1 MTTTES
7 FSNYNNLEKKTT
19 SELLQIINKE
29 DKTVPYIIERS
40 LKEIS
45 DLIDKVFERMVEG
58 GRLFYIGSGTPGRL
72 GIVDAS
78 ECPPTYGVDNNVII
92 GIIAGG
98 DNAIRN
104 SIEGAEDDVNQ
115 AWIDLQK
122 YHINN
127 KDSVI
132 GITASG
138 RTPYVVGGL
147 KKCKEEGIF
156 TGLLTCNE
164 NSRASNFSNVTVETI
179 VGPEVVTGSTRM
191 KSGTAQKLI
200 LNMISTSL
208 MIKLGRV
215 KGNKMVDMALS
226 NSKLIDRGVRFVSD
240 ELKIGYS
247 EAEKLLDNSNSVRE
261 AIDKFKKKESCN
273 KTLSSGGRT

>member
-7 FSNYNNLEKKTT
+7 FSNYDHLEKKTT

-29 DKTVPYIIERS
+29 DKSVPLIIEKS
-40 LKEIS
+40 LKKVS
-45 DLIDKVFERMVEG
+45 VLIDKVFMRMIDG

-78 ECPPTYGVDNNVII
+78 ECPPTFGVDNNVII

-98 DNAIRN
+98 DTAIRN
-104 SIEGAEDDVNQ
+104 SIEGAEDDFNQ

-147 KKCKEEGIF
+147 KKCKEEDIL

-164 NSRASNFSNVTVETI
+164 NTIASNFSEVTVETI

-240 ELKIGYS
+240 ELNIGYS
-247 EAEKLLDNSNSVRE
+247 EAEKFLNESNSVRE
-261 AIDKFKKKESCN
+261 AIEKNKKKES
-273 KTLSSGGRT
+273 

>member
-1 MTTTES
+1 MSYTES
-7 FSNYNNLEKKTT
+7 FSNYNHLEKKSTY
-19 SELLQIINKE
+19 ELLRIINNE
-29 DKTVPYIIERS
+29 DKTVPFVIEKS
-40 LKEIS
+40 LDSILL
-45 DLIDKVFERMVEG
+45 LIDKVFKRINDG

-78 ECPPTYGVDNNVII
+78 ECPPTFGVDNNVII

-104 SIEGAEDDVNQ
+104 SIEGAEDDLNQ

-122 YHINN
+122 YHVNN

-147 KKCKEEGIF
+147 KKCKEEGLL
-156 TGLLTCNE
+156 TGLITCNK
-164 NSRASNFSNVTVETI
+164 NSKASSLSNITIETI

-240 ELKIGYS
+240 ELNIEYS
-247 EAEKLLDNSNSVRE
+247 EAEKLLRKSNSVRE
-261 AIDKFKKKESCN
+261 AIENYKKKES
-273 KTLSSGGRT
+273 

>member
-1 MTTTES
+1 LFSSTES
-7 FSNYNNLEKKTT
+7 FSNYNNLEKK
-19 SELLQIINKE
+19 SIFELLQIINSE
-29 DKTVPYIIERS
+29 DKTVPLIISKS
-40 LKEIS
+40 LNKIS
-45 DLIDKVFERMVEG
+45 LLIDKIIRRMKKG

-72 GIVDAS
+72 GVVDAS

-98 DNAIRN
+98 DYAIRN
-104 SIEGAEDDVNQ
+104 SVENAEDDIDQ
-115 AWIDLQK
+115 AWKDLNK
-122 YHINN
+122 YNINSR
-127 KDSVI
+127 DSVL

-138 RTPYVVGGL
+138 RTPYVIGGL
-147 KKCKEEGIF
+147 QKCKKAKIF
-156 TGLLTCNE
+156 TGLITCNK
-164 NSRASNFSNVTVETI
+164 NSKASNFSDISVETI

-240 ELKIGYS
+240 ELKIDYS
-247 EAEKLLDNSNSVRE
+247 KAEILLNEFNSVRE
-261 AIDKFKKKESCN
+261 VIDNFKKKES
-273 KTLSSGGRT
+273 

>member
-1 MTTTES
+1 MSSTES
-7 FSNYNNLEKKTT
+7 FSNYNDLEKKTT
-19 SELLQIINKE
+19 FELLQIINKE
-29 DKTVPYIIERS
+29 DKTVSLIIEKS

-45 DLIDKVFERMVEG
+45 VLIDKVFERIVDG

-98 DNAIRN
+98 DYAIRN
-104 SIEGAEDDVNQ
+104 SIEGAEDDLDQ
-115 AWIDLQK
+115 AWKDLLK

-147 KKCKEEGIF
+147 KKCKDEGIL

-164 NSRASNFSNVTVETI
+164 NSQASNFSNITVETI

-240 ELKIGYS
+240 ELNIGYS
-247 EAEKLLDNSNSVRE
+247 EAEKLLNQSNSVRE
-261 AIDKFKKKESCN
+261 AIEKYKKKES
-273 KTLSSGGRT
+273 

>member
-1 MTTTES
+1 MSSTES

-29 DKTVPYIIERS
+29 DKAVPFVIEKS

-45 DLIDKVFERMVEG
+45 DLINKVFERMIKG

-78 ECPPTYGVDNNVII
+78 ECPPTFGVDNNVII

-115 AWIDLQK
+115 AWIDLLK
-122 YHINN
+122 YNVN
-127 KDSVI
+127 YKDSVI

-147 KKCKEEGIF
+147 KKCKDEGIL

-164 NSRASNFSNVTVETI
+164 NSKASNFSDITVETI

-240 ELKIGYS
+240 ELNIGYS
-247 EAEKLLDNSNSVRE
+247 EAEKLLNKYNSVRE
-261 AIDKFKKKESCN
+261 AIEQYKKKRVLNQDS
-273 KTLSSGGRT
+273 

>member
-1 MTTTES
+1 MSTTES
-7 FSNYNNLEKKTT
+7 FSNYDHLEKKTT
-19 SELLQIINKE
+19 SEVLQIINKE
-29 DKTVPYIIERS
+29 DKTVPLIIEKS

-45 DLIDKVFERMVEG
+45 ILIDKVFERMIDG

-78 ECPPTYGVDNNVII
+78 ECPPTFGVDNNVII

-98 DNAIRN
+98 NSAIRN
-104 SIEGAEDDVNQ
+104 SIEGAEDDLHQ
-115 AWIDLQK
+115 AWEDLNN
-122 YHINN
+122 YNINN

-138 RTPYVVGGL
+138 RTPYVIGGL
-147 KKCKEEGIF
+147 KKCKEEDIL

-164 NSRASNFSNVTVETI
+164 NSKASDFSNITVETI

-240 ELKIGYS
+240 ELRIDYL
-247 EAEKLLDNSNSVRE
+247 EAEKLLSRSSSVRE
-261 AIDKFKKKESCN
+261 ALLKYKKKES
-273 KTLSSGGRT
+273 

>member
-7 FSNYNNLEKKTT
+7 FSNYNHLEKKTT

-29 DKTVPYIIERS
+29 DKTCSFIIEKS

-78 ECPPTYGVDNNVII
+78 ECPPTFGVDNNVII

-104 SIEGAEDDVNQ
+104 SIEGAEDDLNQ

-147 KKCKEEGIF
+147 KKCKDEGIL

-164 NSRASNFSNVTVETI
+164 NSKASSFSDITVETI

-240 ELKIGYS
+240 ELNIGYS
-247 EAEKLLDNSNSVRE
+247 EAEKLLNQSNSVRE
-261 AIDKFKKKESCN
+261 AIEKYKKKES
-273 KTLSSGGRT
+273 

>member
-7 FSNYNNLEKKTT
+7 FSNYHNLEKKTT
-19 SELLQIINKE
+19 PELLKIINKE
-29 DKTVPYIIERS
+29 DKTVPLIIEKS
-40 LKEIS
+40 LNEIS
-45 DLIDKVFERMVEG
+45 IFIEKVFERILVG

-78 ECPPTYGVDNNVII
+78 ECPPTFGVNNVII
-92 GIIAGG
+92 GVIAGG

-104 SIEGAEDDVNQ
+104 SIEGAEDDLNQ
-115 AWIDLQK
+115 AWYDLNK
-122 YHINN
+122 YNINI
-127 KDSVI
+127 KDSVL

-147 KKCKEEGIF
+147 KKCNDE
-156 TGLLTCNE
+156 GLLTGLITCNKK
-164 NSRASNFSNVTVETI
+164 SKASNFSNITIETI

-240 ELKIGYS
+240 ELNISYS
-247 EAEKLLDNSNSVRE
+247 EAEKLLNKSKSVRE
-261 AIDKFKKKESCN
+261 AIDQYKKKES
-273 KTLSSGGRT
+273 

>member
-1 MTTTES
+1 MTNTES
-7 FSNYNNLEKKTT
+7 YSNYNHLEKKTT
-19 SELLQIINKE
+19 SELLEIINKE
-29 DKTVPYIIERS
+29 DKTVPFIIEKS

-45 DLIDKVFERMVEG
+45 VLIDKVYERLIKG

-78 ECPPTYGVDNNVII
+78 ECPPTFGVDNNVII

-98 DNAIRN
+98 DSAIRN
-104 SIEGAEDDVNQ
+104 SIEGAEDDLHQ
-115 AWIDLQK
+115 AWEDLNN
-122 YHINN
+122 YNINK

-147 KKCKEEGIF
+147 KKSKERGLF

-164 NSRASNFSNVTVETI
+164 NSKASSFSDIKVETI

-208 MIKLGRV
+208 MIKLGKV
-215 KGNKMVDMALS
+215 KGNKMIDMALS

-240 ELKIGYS
+240 ELNIDYP
-247 EAEKLLDNSNSVRE
+247 EAEKLLSRSSSVRE
-261 AIDKFKKKESCN
+261 AIEKYKKKES
-273 KTLSSGGRT
+273 

>member
-1 MTTTES
+1 MTNTES
-7 FSNYNNLEKKTT
+7 FSHYNHLEKKTT
-19 SELLQIINKE
+19 PELLQIINKE
-29 DKTVPYIIERS
+29 DKKVPSIIEKS

-45 DLIDKVFERMVEG
+45 ILIDKVFGRMIEG

-72 GIVDAS
+72 GIIDAS
-78 ECPPTYGVDNNVII
+78 ECPPTFGVDNNVII

-115 AWIDLQK
+115 AWVDLEK

-147 KKCKEEGIF
+147 KKCKEQ
-156 TGLLTCNE
+156 GLLTGLITCNK
-164 NSRASNFSNVTVETI
+164 NSKASNFSYITVETI

-240 ELKIGYS
+240 ELNIGYS
-247 EAEKLLDNSNSVRE
+247 EAKKFLNQSNSVRE
-261 AIDKFKKKESCN
+261 AIENYKKKES
-273 KTLSSGGRT
+273 

>member
-7 FSNYNNLEKKTT
+7 FSHYNHLEKKTT
-19 SELLQIINKE
+19 SELLQIINIE
-29 DKTVPYIIERS
+29 DKTVPIIIEKS

-45 DLIDKVFERMVEG
+45 VLIDKVFDRIVNG

-78 ECPPTYGVDNNVII
+78 ECPPTFGVDNNVII

-104 SIEGAEDDVNQ
+104 SIEGAEDDFNR

-122 YHINN
+122 YYVNE

-147 KKCKEEGIF
+147 KKSREKGLL

-164 NSRASNFSNVTVETI
+164 NSKASNFSDITVETI

-226 NSKLIDRGVRFVSD
+226 NSKLIDRGVRFISD
-240 ELKIGYS
+240 ELNIRYL
-247 EAEKLLDNSNSVRE
+247 EAEKLLNQSNSVRE
-261 AIDKFKKKESCN
+261 VIEKYKKKES
-273 KTLSSGGRT
+273 

>member
-1 MTTTES
+1 MSHTES
-7 FSNYNNLEKKTT
+7 FSNYNHLEKKST
-19 SELLQIINKE
+19 SELLQIINNE
-29 DKTVPYIIERS
+29 DKIVPLSIEKS

-45 DLIDKVFERMVEG
+45 VLIDKIFERMVDG

-78 ECPPTYGVDNNVII
+78 ECPPTFGVDNNVII
-92 GIIAGG
+92 GLIAGG

-104 SIEGAEDDVNQ
+104 SIEGAEDDLNQ
-115 AWIDLQK
+115 GWLDLEK
-122 YHINN
+122 YHVNN

-147 KKCKEEGIF
+147 KKCKEEGLL
-156 TGLLTCNE
+156 TGLLTCNK
-164 NSRASNFSNVTVETI
+164 NSKASNFSSITVETI

-247 EAEKLLDNSNSVRE
+247 EAEKLLNKYNSVRE
-261 AIDKFKKKESCN
+261 AIEKYKKKES
-273 KTLSSGGRT
+273 

>member
-1 MTTTES
+1 LSTTES
-7 FSNYNNLEKKTT
+7 FSNYDHLEKKTT
-19 SELLQIINKE
+19 SEVLQIINKE
-29 DKTVPYIIERS
+29 DKTVPLIIEKS

-45 DLIDKVFERMVEG
+45 DLIDKIFERMVEG

-98 DNAIRN
+98 DTAIRN

-115 AWIDLQK
+115 AWKDLQK

-147 KKCKEEGIF
+147 KKCKHEGIL

-164 NSRASNFSNVTVETI
+164 NSKASNFSNITVETI

-240 ELKIGYS
+240 ELNIGYS
-247 EAEKLLDNSNSVRE
+247 EAEKLLNQSNSVRE
-261 AIDKFKKKESCN
+261 AIEKYKKKES
-273 KTLSSGGRT
+273 

>member
-1 MTTTES
+1 LTTTES
-7 FSNYNNLEKKTT
+7 FSNYNHLEKRTT

-29 DKTVPYIIERS
+29 DKTVPFVIEKS

-45 DLIDKVFERMVEG
+45 DLIDKIYERLIKG

-78 ECPPTYGVDNNVII
+78 ECPPTFGVDNNVII

-98 DNAIRN
+98 DTAIRN
-104 SIEGAEDDVNQ
+104 SIEGAEDDLNQ

-122 YHINN
+122 YNVNN

-138 RTPYVVGGL
+138 KTPYVVGGL
-147 KKCKEEGIF
+147 KKCKHEEIL

-164 NSRASNFSNVTVETI
+164 KSQASNFSDITVETI
-179 VGPEVVTGSTRM
+179 VGPEVITGSTRM

-208 MIKLGRV
+208 MIKLGRI

-240 ELKIGYS
+240 ELNIRYS
-247 EAEKLLDNSNSVRE
+247 EAEKLLNQSNSVRE
-261 AIDKFKKKESCN
+261 AIEKHKKKES
-273 KTLSSGGRT
+273 

>member
-1 MTTTES
+1 MSSTES
-7 FSNYNNLEKKTT
+7 FSNYNDLEKKTT

-29 DKTVPYIIERS
+29 DKAVPLVIEKS

-45 DLIDKVFERMVEG
+45 DLIDKVFERMVDG

-78 ECPPTYGVDNNVII
+78 ECPPTFGVDNNVII

-98 DNAIRN
+98 DTAIRN
-104 SIEGAEDDVNQ
+104 SIEGAEDNLNQ
-115 AWIDLQK
+115 AWVDLEM
-122 YHINN
+122 YNVNN
-127 KDSVI
+127 KDSII

-147 KKCKEEGIF
+147 KKCKEEGLL
-156 TGLLTCNE
+156 TGLLTCNK
-164 NSRASNFSNVTVETI
+164 NSKASNFSYITVETI

-215 KGNKMVDMALS
+215 KGNKMVDTALS

-240 ELKIGYS
+240 ELNIQYS
-247 EAEKLLDNSNSVRE
+247 EAEKLLNKSNSVRE
-261 AIDKFKKKESCN
+261 AIENYKKKES
-273 KTLSSGGRT
+273 

>member
-1 MTTTES
+1 MLTTES

-19 SELLQIINKE
+19 SELLKIINKE
-29 DKTVPYIIERS
+29 DKIVPLIIEKS
-40 LKEIS
+40 LKIIAI
-45 DLIDKVFERMVEG
+45 LIERVKKRMIEG

-72 GIVDAS
+72 GILDAS
-78 ECPPTYGVDNNVII
+78 ECPPTFGVKNNVII

-98 DNAIRN
+98 DSAIRN
-104 SIEGAEDDVNQ
+104 SIEGAEDDASQ
-115 AWIDLQK
+115 AWIDLEKFQ
-122 YHINN
+122 INK

-147 KKCKEEGIF
+147 KNCKEKGIF
-156 TGLLTCNE
+156 TGLLTCNK
-164 NSRASNFSNVTVETI
+164 NTKASKFSDITVETI

-240 ELKIGYS
+240 ELNIGYS
-247 EAEKLLDNSNSVRE
+247 EAEKLLNKYNSVRE
-261 AIDKFKKKESCN
+261 AIEQYKKKES
-273 KTLSSGGRT
+273 

>member
-29 DKTVPYIIERS
+29 DKTVPLVIEKS

-45 DLIDKVFERMVEG
+45 DLIDKVFERMVDG

-78 ECPPTYGVDNNVII
+78 ECPPTFGVDNNVII

-98 DNAIRN
+98 DTAIRN
-104 SIEGAEDDVNQ
+104 SIEGAEDNLNQ
-115 AWIDLQK
+115 AWVDLEK
-122 YHINN
+122 YNINN
-127 KDSVI
+127 KDSII

-147 KKCKEEGIF
+147 KKCKEEGLL
-156 TGLLTCNE
+156 TGLLTCNK
-164 NSRASNFSNVTVETI
+164 NSKASNFSYITVETI

-247 EAEKLLDNSNSVRE
+247 DSENLLKKSNSVRE
-261 AIDKFKKKESCN
+261 AIEQYKKKES
-273 KTLSSGGRT
+273 

>member
-19 SELLQIINKE
+19 SELLQIINIE
-29 DKTVPYIIERS
+29 DKTVPLIIEKS

-45 DLIDKVFERMVEG
+45 VLIDKVFDRIVNG

-78 ECPPTYGVDNNVII
+78 ECPPTFGVDNNVII

-104 SIEGAEDDVNQ
+104 SIEGAEDDLNK
-115 AWIDLQK
+115 AWVDLEK
-122 YHINN
+122 HHVNN

-147 KKCKEEGIF
+147 KKCKKEGLL
-156 TGLLTCNE
+156 TGILTCNE
-164 NSRASNFSNVTVETI
+164 KSKASVFADITVETI

-208 MIKLGRV
+208 MIRLGRV
-215 KGNKMVDMALS
+215 KGNKMVDMKLS
-226 NSKLIDRGVRFVSD
+226 NSKLIDRGVRFVAD
-240 ELKIGYS
+240 ELKIEYK
-247 EAEKLLDNSNSVRE
+247 EAKKLLKESSSVRE
-261 AIDKFKKKESCN
+261 VIEKYKKKSL
-273 KTLSSGGRT
+273 KKDS

>member
-1 MTTTES
+1 MTSTES

-19 SELLQIINKE
+19 SELLKIINKE
-29 DKTVPYIIERS
+29 DKTVPFTIEKS
-40 LKEIS
+40 LNEIS
-45 DLIDKVFERMVEG
+45 FLIDRIYERMIDG

-78 ECPPTYGVDNNVII
+78 ECPPTFGVDNNVII

-98 DNAIRN
+98 DSAIRN
-104 SIEGAEDDVNQ
+104 SIEGAEDDLHQ
-115 AWIDLQK
+115 AWEDLNN
-122 YHINN
+122 YNINN

-147 KKCKEEGIF
+147 KKCKEEDIL

-164 NSRASNFSNVTVETI
+164 NTTASDFSNIIVKTV

-215 KGNKMVDMALS
+215 KGNKMIDMALS
-226 NSKLIDRGVRFVSD
+226 NSKLIDRGIRFVSD
-240 ELKIGYS
+240 ELRIDYI
-247 EAEKLLDNSNSVRE
+247 EAKKLLSRSSSVRE
-261 AIDKFKKKESCN
+261 AIEKYKKKES
-273 KTLSSGGRT
+273 